1 MYKYHLY
8 LITDSKL
15 AGDRSNKE
23 VVEATISGGADLIQ
37 LREKDYTTRQ
47 LIKEGRELL
56 KVTRKAG
63 IPLIVNDRVD
73 VALAIDA
80 DGVHLGQEDM
90 PLVEARKILGKD
102 KIIGI
107 STHNL
112 EQAMEAEAEGAD
124 YIGYGPVFATTTKGR
139 APVGVES
146 LKRVMKVIKIPVFAI
161 GGIKL
166 NNLKQVIEAGT
177 NRVAVISGIVAA
189 DDIKKTSEAYKV
201 MLISGNI
208 SVDNP
213 YLSDS
218 KKSCGST

>member
-124 YIGYGPVFATTTKGR
+124 YIGYGPVFATTTKGG

-177 NRVAVISGIVAA
+177 NRVAVVSGIVAA
-189 DDIKKTSEAYKV
+189 DDIKKTSEAYKG

-218 KKSCGST
+218 KK